1 MRNGRNGL
9 SLIAKDND
17 ANYCFLIF
25 YRLGML
31 DINDI
36 WKLACCEMTKKLA
49 ENNYNNWISPIMP
62 LSLDKG
68 KLVLGVPNDTYSWWL
83 SENYKDF
90 IEEAI
95 EIATSM
101 KLSVQF
107 EEVAP
112 ASVDKP
118 SDEKPVNVAT
128 PTKENGSATAAKEK
142 KQPASH
148 EKQVIGS
155 TSLESGSDK
164 LTLDRRFTFESFVVG
179 DSNKFAFS
187 ACMTVASEP
196 GTKINPLF
204 IHSSTGLGKT
214 HLLQGIASRIL
225 TTQKNARVMYI
236 NSEDF
241 MNQYV
246 DAMLRRDLSAF
257 RNKMRNLDVLLIDD
271 VQFLANR
278 EGFQEEL
285 FHTFNSLFNLRKQIV
300 MTSDCPPHAING
312 LDKRLCSRFEWGLT
326 TEILPPDL
334 ETRIAIIKKKQEE
347 QNFKLSDEVI
357 EFIASHLKSNVRR
370 LESAVF
376 KLISWASIS
385 NVKMDVPLAEK
396 LLGDIIGEEAGTIV
410 SIEEIQRVV
419 ADFFGIGLVDMTSK
433 KRPAN
438 IAVPRMV
445 AMYFAR
451 KLTSF
456 SLPSIADK
464 FQRNHATVLH
474 AVSTIEKR
482 GKEDEEF
489 KRSLSLLERKL
500 AGL

>member
-1 MRNGRNGL
+1 
-9 SLIAKDND
+9 
-17 ANYCFLIF
+17 
-25 YRLGML
+25 ML
-31 DINDI
+31 DISDI
-36 WKLACCEMTKKLA
+36 WKLACCELTKKLA
-49 ENNYNNWISPIMP
+49 ENNYNNWISPIVP
-62 LSLDKG
+62 LSLDNG
-68 KLVLGVPNDTYSWWL
+68 KLMLGVPNDTYSWWL
-83 SENYKDF
+83 GENFKDF

-95 EIATSM
+95 ENTSSM

-107 EEVAP
+107 EVVPTEEEKLGDV
-112 ASVDKP
+112 
-118 SDEKPVNVAT
+118 KPVNVAT
-128 PTKENGSATAAKEK
+128 PLKEETPAVSAKAKAKTNGREDHEISSA
-142 KQPASH
+142 
-148 EKQVIGS
+148 
-155 TSLESGSDK
+155 SLEAGSDK
-164 LTLDRRFTFESFVVG
+164 LALDRRFTFDSFVVG
-179 DSNKFAFS
+179 DSNKFAYS

-196 GTKINPLF
+196 GVKINPLF

-214 HLLQGIASRIL
+214 HLLQGIARSVL
-225 TTQKNARVMYI
+225 TTHPDAHVMYI

-246 DAMLRRDLSAF
+246 DAMLRKDLSAF
-257 RNKMRNLDVLLIDD
+257 RRKIRSLDVLLIDD
-271 VQFLANR
+271 VQFLANK

-285 FHTFNSLFNLRKQIV
+285 FHTFNSLFNARKQIV

-357 EFIASHLKSNVRR
+357 KFIASHLKSNVRR

-385 NVKMDVPLAEK
+385 NVKMDVPMAEK
-396 LLGDIIGEEAGTIV
+396 LLGDIISEEAGTIV

-419 ADFFGIGLVDMTSK
+419 ADFFGIGLADMTSK

-474 AVSTIEKR
+474 AVSSVEKR
-482 GKEDEEF
+482 GEEDEEF

-500 AGL
+500 SGL